1 LCQFESDFSYISVES
16 AEDTAPVGNYAEFL
30 NQQKRYQKLIASKK
44 SSSIAKNTKL
54 VLKAA
59 DVLPA

>member
-1 LCQFESDFSYISVES
+1 
-16 AEDTAPVGNYAEFL
+16 VGLGAA
-30 NQQKRYQKLIASKK
+30 IVSKDHG
-44 SSSIAKNTKL
+44 SIAKNTKL